1 MNEAK
6 IKLLEELGFACKK
19 KPGLLWM
26 AQYNLLKNFKE
37 ENGHCHVPMHYKKD
51 KKLGHW
57 VNNQRQLYRKY
68 KAGLPTSMNE
78 SRIELLE
85 ELGFAWILGKD
96 WKEKRKED
104 KMKSKV
110 TTTTE
115 SSSSVQGNDE
125 IEEPDEDGIEE
136 SPSSD
141 NSVVVFEPSHDA
153 DMEDTSPQG
162 LVVSQ
167 EITVVHKPTVVVLTD
182 NLAEEAVSKADPVSK
197 TDNVSKA
204 DPVSKTDNHT
214 EVPPMDLI
222 RQARPK
228 RKRPSIPEVEV
239 EGRILSHILFSAN
252 PGEYDSDNSSYA
264 SDSDSPIEGREMN
277 PEDRRAKRIRMPYN
291 TDKHWN
297 KRFEDL
303 VKFKSIHGH
312 CHVPFQYAENKSLS
326 YWVSNQRQKYRK
338 FVKEEDSTLNT
349 ERINS
354 LLSLGFKFNARD
366 TYGKDGGKIQEPDAI
381 KGASYGVDLSESALW
396 EIRLQELKEYV
407 AKHGDCVVPAIY
419 PAKR

>member
-1 MNEAK
+1 
-6 IKLLEELGFACKK
+6 
-19 KPGLLWM
+19 
-26 AQYNLLKNFKE
+26 
-37 ENGHCHVPMHYKKD
+37 
-51 KKLGHW
+51 
-57 VNNQRQLYRKY
+57 
-68 KAGLPTSMNE
+68 
-78 SRIELLE
+78 
-85 ELGFAWILGKD
+85 
-96 WKEKRKED
+96 
-104 KMKSKV
+104 
-110 TTTTE
+110 
-115 SSSSVQGNDE
+115 
-125 IEEPDEDGIEE
+125 
-136 SPSSD
+136 
-141 NSVVVFEPSHDA
+141 
-153 DMEDTSPQG
+153 
-162 LVVSQ
+162 
-167 EITVVHKPTVVVLTD
+167 VVHKPTVVVLTD